1 MGGAPST
8 PRNTGGGDDVSVA
21 EYLIST
27 FVGEKSFPLAFDY
40 WNKLL
45 ELPLSSRWPSDRVP
59 QACEL
64 FGRSNGY
71 TRHLAKLLIHL
82 SWCLQELLQDS
93 DDDQAS
99 SIYKRAVNATYIS
112 SVFLKHL
119 IENGKSDSLEELHLS
134 LDDSEPV
141 PHGFVMDQDIQNFVK
156 HSVLSFIGL
165 TEVSPN
171 SYVLHQELLNFM
183 IVAMS
188 TQLLSGPSPGPRDA
202 NPFIDAAISQEKS
215 LVCLAV
221 RRLLLNYISRTPP
234 SGKTY
239 MYSDGDSPCILER
252 VGSAAGRC
260 LFSYLLTIF
269 YCATFVLLP
278 LNYLVNNSGDGSKHP
293 LAEFSLH
300 VLLIFTNYHRPIM
313 SDESLTDKSD
323 DSATSESVSK
333 GHAFSSGNI
342 FSKAL
347 TNARDV
353 EFDRSDVEGNAYPG
367 PHVRIPF
374 ASLFDTLGMCLADE
388 GAVLLLYSLLQ
399 RNSDFKEYVLVRTD
413 LDTMLMSIL
422 ETLYNASKSTSS
434 NQIYMM
440 LIVLLILSQD
450 SSFNSSIHKM
460 ILPSVPWYKEHLLH
474 QTSLGSLMVI
484 ILIRTVQHNLFKLR
498 PYKSVIKLIVRLGMC
513 IFRLH
518 ALQPWLTWHPMP
530 IILVHMPRR
539 GLSAFST
546 CFLESE
552 KQRSIKISLAGEG
565 DGVSEDLA
573 AELQIF
579 TDFLRLVLDILNA
592 ILTYALPRNPE
603 IVYAVMHRQEVFQ
616 PFKNHQRFH
625 ELVENIY
632 TVLDFFNNRM
642 DSQRSD
648 REWPVQKVL
657 EFIIDSCRFW
667 RGEGMKMFTQLH
679 FSYEQE
685 SHPEEFF
692 IPYVWQLAFSRCF
705 NPDAINLF
713 PVPHQVEKQEEDRR
727 GEEVE
732 KGKEKKVQELIIEQI
747 IVLDP

>member
-8 PRNTGGGDDVSVA
+8 PRGGGDDVSVA
-21 EYLIST
+21 EYLITT
-27 FVGEKSFPLAFDY
+27 FVGEKSFPLASDF

-45 ELPLSSRWPSDRVP
+45 ELPLSSRWPSDRVH

-64 FGRSNGY
+64 FAQSNGY

-82 SWCLQELLQDS
+82 SWCLQELLQAS
-93 DDDQAS
+93 DDDDQKG

-112 SVFLKHL
+112 SVFLKYL

-141 PHGFVMDQDIQNFVK
+141 PHGFVMDQDIQNFVM
-156 HSVLSFIGL
+156 HSVLSFIGS

-188 TQLLSGPSPGPRDA
+188 TQLLSGPSPGPSDA
-202 NPFIDAAISQEKS
+202 NPFIDAAMAQEKS

-234 SGKTY
+234 NAKDY
-239 MYSDGDSPCILER
+239 MYSYGDSPGILER
-252 VGSAAGRC
+252 VGSAA
-260 LFSYLLTIF
+260 
-269 YCATFVLLP
+269 ATFVLLP

-293 LAEFSLH
+293 LAECSLH
-300 VLLIFTNYHRPIM
+300 VLLILTNYHKPIM

-323 DSATSESVSK
+323 DSAASESVSK
-333 GHAFSSGNI
+333 GHVFSSGNT

-347 TNARDV
+347 ANARDV
-353 EFDRSDVEGNAYPG
+353 EFDRSDVDGNGYPG

-399 RNSDFKEYVLVRTD
+399 GNSDFKEYVLVRTD
-413 LDTMLMSIL
+413 LDTMLMPIL
-422 ETLYNASKSTSS
+422 ETLYNASKRTSS

-484 ILIRTVQHNLFKLR
+484 ILIRTVQHNLSKLR
-498 PYKSVIKLIVRLGMC
+498 DVYLQTTCLATLANMAP
-513 IFRLH
+513 H
-518 ALQPWLTWHPMP
+518 AH
-530 IILVHMPRR
+530 H
-539 GLSAFST
+539 LSAYASQRLVSLFYMLSRKYNKLSELT
-546 CFLESE
+546 GE
-552 KQRSIKISLAGEG
+552 KQQSIKISLAGEG
-565 DGVSEDLA
+565 DCVSEDLA

-616 PFKNHQRFH
+616 PFKNHPRFH

-632 TVLDFFNNRM
+632 TVLDFFNSRM

-648 REWPVQKVL
+648 REWSVQKVL
-657 EFIIDSCRFW
+657 QFIINNCRSW

-692 IPYVWQLAFSRCF
+692 IPYVWQLAFSRCGFSF

-713 PVPHQVEKQEEDRR
+713 PVPQQVEKETEEVR
-727 GEEVE
+727 GEEEVE
-732 KGKEKKVQELIIEQI
+732 EGKEKKVEELMEQR

>member
-8 PRNTGGGDDVSVA
+8 PRNTGTDDVSVA
-21 EYLIST
+21 EYLIAT
-27 FVGEKSFPLAFDY
+27 FVGEKSFPLASDF

-45 ELPLSSRWPSDRVP
+45 ELPLSSRWPSDRVH

-64 FGRSNGY
+64 FAQSNGY

-82 SWCLQELLQDS
+82 SWCLQELLEAS
-93 DDDQAS
+93 DAQA
-99 SIYKRAVNATYIS
+99 SIYKKAVNATYIS

-134 LDDSEPV
+134 LDESEPV
-141 PHGFVMDQDIQNFVK
+141 PHGFVMDQDIQNFVM
-156 HSVLSFIGL
+156 HSVLSFIGS

-183 IVAMS
+183 LVTMS
-188 TQLLSGPSPGPRDA
+188 TQLLSGPSPGPGDS
-202 NPFIDAAISQEKS
+202 NPFIDAAMAQEKS
-215 LVCLAV
+215 IVCLAV
-221 RRLLLNYISRTPP
+221 RRLLLNYISRHRTPANAK
-234 SGKTY
+234 SY
-239 MYSDGDSPCILER
+239 MYSDGDSPGILER
-252 VGSAAGRC
+252 VGSAA
-260 LFSYLLTIF
+260 
-269 YCATFVLLP
+269 ATFVLLP
-278 LNYLVNNSGDGSKHP
+278 LNYLVNNSGDGSKNP
-293 LAEFSLH
+293 LAERSLH
-300 VLLIFTNYHRPIM
+300 VLLILTNYHKSIM
-313 SDESLTDKSD
+313 SDESMTDKSD

-333 GHAFSSGNI
+333 VHVFSAGNT

-347 TNARDV
+347 ANARDV
-353 EFDRSDVEGNAYPG
+353 EFDRSDVEGNAHPG

-399 RNSDFKEYVLVRTD
+399 GNSDFKEYVLVRTD
-413 LDTMLMSIL
+413 MDTMLMPIL
-422 ETLYNASKSTSS
+422 ETLYNASMRTSS

-484 ILIRTVQHNLFKLR
+484 ILIRTVQHNLSKLR
-498 PYKSVIKLIVRLGMC
+498 DVYLQTTCLATLANMAP
-513 IFRLH
+513 H
-518 ALQPWLTWHPMP
+518 AH
-530 IILVHMPRR
+530 H
-539 GLSAFST
+539 LSAYASQRLVSLFYMLSRKYNK
-546 CFLESE
+546 LSE
-552 KQRSIKISLAGEG
+552 LTGDKLQSIKISMSGE
-565 DGVSEDLA
+565 DDCVSEDLA

-603 IVYAVMHRQEVFQ
+603 VVYAIMHRQEVFQ
-616 PFKNHQRFH
+616 PFKNHPRFH

-632 TVLDFFNNRM
+632 TVLDFFNSRM
-642 DSQRSD
+642 DSQRTD
-648 REWPVQKVL
+648 REWSVQKVL
-657 EFIIDSCRFW
+657 QFIINNCRSW

-685 SHPEEFF
+685 THPEEFF
-692 IPYVWQLAFSRCF
+692 IPYVWQLAFSRCGFSF

-713 PVPHQVEKQEEDRR
+713 LVPHQVEIGDGR
-727 GEEVE
+727 GEEEVE
-732 KGKEKKVQELIIEQI
+732 GNEKVQEQR
-747 IVLDP
+747 IVFDP

>member
-27 FVGEKSFPLAFDY
+27 FVGEKSFPLASDY

-45 ELPLSSRWPSDRVP
+45 ELPLSSRWPSDRVR

-82 SWCLQELLQDS
+82 SWCLQELLQDC

-119 IENGKSDSLEELHLS
+119 IENGKSDGLVELHLS
-134 LDDSEPV
+134 LDESEPV
-141 PHGFVMDQDIQNFVK
+141 PHGFVMDQDIQNFVM
-156 HSVLSFIGL
+156 HSVLNFIGS

-202 NPFIDAAISQEKS
+202 NPFIDAAMSQEKS

-221 RRLLLNYISRTPP
+221 RRLLLNYIYRTPP
-234 SGKTY
+234 NAKTY
-239 MYSDGDSPCILER
+239 LYSDGDSPGILER
-252 VGSAAGRC
+252 VGSAA
-260 LFSYLLTIF
+260 
-269 YCATFVLLP
+269 ATFVLLP

-300 VLLIFTNYHRPIM
+300 VLLILTNYHKPIM

-347 TNARDV
+347 ANARDV

-399 RNSDFKEYVLVRTD
+399 GNSDFKEYVLVRTD
-413 LDTMLMSIL
+413 LDTMLMPIL
-422 ETLYNASKSTSS
+422 ETLYNASKRTSS

-484 ILIRTVQHNLFKLR
+484 ILIRTVQHNLSKLR
-498 PYKSVIKLIVRLGMC
+498 DVY
-513 IFRLH
+513 
-518 ALQPWLTWHPMP
+518 LQTTCLATLANMAPH
-530 IILVHMPRR
+530 VHH
-539 GLSAFST
+539 LSAYASQRLVSLFYMLSRKYNKLSELT
-546 CFLESE
+546 DE
-552 KQRSIKISLAGEG
+552 KQQSIKISLAGEG

-616 PFKNHQRFH
+616 PFKNHPRFH

-632 TVLDFFNNRM
+632 TVLDFFNSRM

-648 REWPVQKVL
+648 REWSVQKVL

-692 IPYVWQLAFSRCF
+692 IPYVWQLAFSRCGFNF

-713 PVPHQVEKQEEDRR
+713 PLPHQVEKQGEEGR

-732 KGKEKKVQELIIEQI
+732 EGKEKKIQELIEQR

>member
-27 FVGEKSFPLAFDY
+27 FVGEKLFPLAFDY

-45 ELPLSSRWPSDRVP
+45 ELPLSSRWPSDRVQ

-188 TQLLSGPSPGPRDA
+188 TQLLSGPSPGPRDT

-252 VGSAAGRC
+252 VGSAA
-260 LFSYLLTIF
+260 
-269 YCATFVLLP
+269 ATFVLLP

-498 PYKSVIKLIVRLGMC
+498 DVYLQTTCLATLANMAP
-513 IFRLH
+513 H
-518 ALQPWLTWHPMP
+518 AHHL
-530 IILVHMPRR
+530 
-539 GLSAFST
+539 
-546 CFLESE
+546 SE

>member
-8 PRNTGGGDDVSVA
+8 PRNTGGGDDNVSVA

-27 FVGEKSFPLAFDY
+27 FVGEKSFP
-40 WNKLL
+40 
-45 ELPLSSRWPSDRVP
+45 RR
-59 QACEL
+59 
-64 FGRSNGY
+64 RSNGY

-99 SIYKRAVNATYIS
+99 SIYKRAVNATYIL

-119 IENGKSDSLEELHLS
+119 IENGKSDGLEELHLS
-134 LDDSEPV
+134 LDESEPV
-141 PHGFVMDQDIQNFVK
+141 PHGFVMDQDIQNFVM
-156 HSVLSFIGL
+156 HSVLNFIGS

-188 TQLLSGPSPGPRDA
+188 MQLISGPSPGPRDA
-202 NPFIDAAISQEKS
+202 NSFIDAAMSQEKS
-215 LVCLAV
+215 LVCLAI

-234 SGKTY
+234 NAKTY
-239 MYSDGDSPCILER
+239 LYSDGDSPGILER
-252 VGSAAGRC
+252 VGSAA
-260 LFSYLLTIF
+260 
-269 YCATFVLLP
+269 ATFVLLP

-300 VLLIFTNYHRPIM
+300 VLLILTNYHKPIM

-323 DSATSESVSK
+323 DSATSESISK
-333 GHAFSSGNI
+333 GHAFSSGNT

-347 TNARDV
+347 ANARDV

-374 ASLFDTLGMCLADE
+374 ASLFDTLGTCLADE
-388 GAVLLLYSLLQ
+388 GAVLLLNSLLQ
-399 RNSDFKEYVLVRTD
+399 GNSDFKEYVLVRTD
-413 LDTMLMSIL
+413 LDTMLMPIL
-422 ETLYNASKSTSS
+422 ETLYNASKRTSS

-474 QTSLGSLMVI
+474 QTSLGSLIVI
-484 ILIRTVQHNLFKLR
+484 ILIRTVQHNLSKLR
-498 PYKSVIKLIVRLGMC
+498 DVYLQTTCLATLANMAP
-513 IFRLH
+513 H
-518 ALQPWLTWHPMP
+518 AH
-530 IILVHMPRR
+530 H
-539 GLSAFST
+539 LSAYAS
-546 CFLESE
+546 
-552 KQRSIKISLAGEG
+552 QRLNDAHYGSY
-565 DGVSEDLA
+565 A

-603 IVYAVMHRQEVFQ
+603 IV
-616 PFKNHQRFH
+616 
-625 ELVENIY
+625 
-632 TVLDFFNNRM
+632 
-642 DSQRSD
+642 SD

-692 IPYVWQLAFSRCF
+692 IPYVWQLAFSRCGFSF

>member
-8 PRNTGGGDDVSVA
+8 PRNTGGGDDNVSVA

-27 FVGEKSFPLAFDY
+27 FVGEKSFPRRLITGT
-40 WNKLL
+40 
-45 ELPLSSRWPSDRVP
+45 SSSSFR
-59 QACEL
+59 
-64 FGRSNGY
+64 RSNGY

-99 SIYKRAVNATYIS
+99 SIYKRAVNATYIL

-119 IENGKSDSLEELHLS
+119 IENGKSDGLEELHLS
-134 LDDSEPV
+134 LDESEPV
-141 PHGFVMDQDIQNFVK
+141 PHGFVMDQDIQNFVM
-156 HSVLSFIGL
+156 HSVLNFIGS

-188 TQLLSGPSPGPRDA
+188 MQLISGPSPGPRDA
-202 NPFIDAAISQEKS
+202 NSFIDAAMSQEKS
-215 LVCLAV
+215 LVCLAI

-234 SGKTY
+234 NAKTY
-239 MYSDGDSPCILER
+239 LYSDGDSPGILER
-252 VGSAAGRC
+252 VGSAA
-260 LFSYLLTIF
+260 
-269 YCATFVLLP
+269 ATFVLLP

-300 VLLIFTNYHRPIM
+300 VLLILTNYHKPIM

-323 DSATSESVSK
+323 DSATSESISK
-333 GHAFSSGNI
+333 GHAFSSGNT

-347 TNARDV
+347 ANARDV

-374 ASLFDTLGMCLADE
+374 ASLFDTLGTCLADE
-388 GAVLLLYSLLQ
+388 GAVLLLNSLLQ
-399 RNSDFKEYVLVRTD
+399 GNSDFKEYVLVRTD
-413 LDTMLMSIL
+413 LDTMLMPIL
-422 ETLYNASKSTSS
+422 ETLYNASKRTSS

-474 QTSLGSLMVI
+474 QTSLGSLIVI
-484 ILIRTVQHNLFKLR
+484 ILIRTVQHNLSKLR
-498 PYKSVIKLIVRLGMC
+498 DVYLQTTCLATLANMAP
-513 IFRLH
+513 H
-518 ALQPWLTWHPMP
+518 AH
-530 IILVHMPRR
+530 H
-539 GLSAFST
+539 LSAYAS
-546 CFLESE
+546 
-552 KQRSIKISLAGEG
+552 QRLVSLFYMLSRKYAIN
-565 DGVSEDLA
+565 SLSSMTLHA

-603 IVYAVMHRQEVFQ
+603 
-616 PFKNHQRFH
+616 
-625 ELVENIY
+625 
-632 TVLDFFNNRM
+632 VLDFFNNRM

-692 IPYVWQLAFSRCF
+692 IPYVWQLAFSRCGFSF